1 MISVELPDGSA
12 RSLEDGATSADLAA
26 SIGPGLAKAAVAAKI
41 GDDVVDL
48 NRPLFDGAKVSLIT
62 KRDAEALE
70 VLRHSAAHLMADAIL
85 RVFQRLS

>member
-48 NRPLFDGAKVSLIT
+48 TPPSLT
-62 KRDAEALE
+62 VRRLASSQSAMPKPWRSC
-70 VLRHSAAHLMADAIL
+70 VTRLRI
-85 RVFQRLS
+85 